1 MNMKKVTDAILN
13 FGWFIFLL
21 IFTPIVAAFYI
32 VVTPW
37 YGAKETYY
45 NFIGWVTM
53 SWSDLFNSNWE

>member
-1 MNMKKVTDAILN
+1 MNPGKILDTVLN
-13 FGWFIFLL
+13 IGWFLFLL

-45 NFIGWVTM
+45 DFIGWVIM
-53 SWSDLFNSNWE
+53 AWSDLFDNA